1 MCVYKLD
8 KIPHGRAS
16 HMGYEFSLVTVSHAF
31 RILKLRIASNLA
43 RDDNMADSGF
53 LCHRSEPFLLQEN

>member
-1 MCVYKLD
+1 MRFYKLD
-8 KIPHGRAS
+8 KIPHRHAS
-16 HMGYEFSLVTVSHAF
+16 HISYEFSVIAVSHAF

-53 LCHRSEPFLLQEN
+53 LCHRSGPFFLPEN